1 MSKEAVQAVI
11 DLIEMGGIVDKESI
25 VKCLR
30 SALSEPEHTEIDRF
44 AYAGI
49 TIWGGD
55 AKVTKIFSRAAIE
68 QSAISPSDLVKM
80 QVQSCLNELE
90 FFK

>member
-11 DLIEMGGIVDKESI
+11 DLIEIGGIVDKESI

-30 SALSEPEHTEIDRF
+30 SALSEPEQTKIDRF
-44 AYAGI
+44 GYAGI

-55 AKVTKIFSRAAIE
+55 AKVTKVFSKEVIE
-68 QSAISPSDLVKM
+68 QSAIDTSALIKM
-80 QVQSCLNELE
+80 QVQSCLNELAC
-90 FFK
+90 FK